1 MTDRS
6 SISSSEPARGGV
18 PRAALAA
25 LLVCLL
31 FELGVF
37 AVRGH
42 LRDGLAEAVRIRH
55 GWLTD
60 PARVDDIAIL
70 GDSRAFSLRPDDVR
84 AALGDDL
91 RVTNYTWPFIGIE
104 AYELVLRAYLR
115 AKPAP
120 RAVIVNLMPEYL
132 SLPASHL
139 DMAGDATRRVRAF
152 NVVPAGALIPALAE
166 RGEYKMIGDWASY
179 RAMPPS
185 AANRDRLLPMLRG
198 LARGKGL
205 PEMPPHEQ
213 RMLEDLHQT
222 GGFLLYADPT
232 ATPHDIERFHRL
244 FAPVRLQDN
253 DAILARF
260 EPFLRLA
267 RDRGIRVF
275 IVNQPVPEPILAE
288 YETLGLPARYRE
300 VVGRWTGE
308 HANLSVLEPALSA
321 YPLELFGDFG
331 HLNRRGDER
340 FRADFREM
348 LAANRRLFE

>member
-6 SISSSEPARGGV
+6 SISSSEPARNGL

-25 LLVCLL
+25 LVLCLL

-42 LRDGLAEAVRIRH
+42 LRDGLAETVRIKH
-55 GWLTD
+55 GLLAD
-60 PARVDDIAIL
+60 PARVDDVAIL
-70 GDSRAFSLRPDDVR
+70 GDSRAFSLRPEDVR
-84 AALGDDL
+84 TALGGDL
-91 RVTNYTWPFIGIE
+91 RVTNYTWPFIGME

-139 DMAGDATRRVRAF
+139 DMTGDGTRRVRAY
-152 NVVPAGALIPALAE
+152 NVVPAGALLPALAE
-166 RGEYKMIGDWASY
+166 RGEFKMIGDWASY
-179 RAMPPS
+179 QAMPPS
-185 AANRDRLLPMLRG
+185 ARDRDRLLPALRS
-198 LARGKGL
+198 LARGRGF
-205 PEMPPHEQ
+205 PEMPPHER
-213 RMLEDLHQT
+213 RMLEDLDQT

-244 FAPVRLQDN
+244 FAPVRLHDN

-267 RDRGIRVF
+267 RDHGIRVF
-275 IVNQPVPEPILAE
+275 IANQPVPEPILAE
-288 YETLGLPARYRE
+288 YETLGLPARYRD
-300 VVGRWTGE
+300 VVGRWTRE
-308 HANLSVLEPALSA
+308 FDNLTVLEPALSA

-340 FRADFREM
+340 FRGAFREM
-348 LAANRRLFE
+348 LAANRGLLE